1 MDKKISELTE
11 TTSLQAG
18 DLFVV
23 AKDMGGGAY
32 ENRKVQSGNVTP
44 SGVVLQTTDQTING
58 IKTFTSFPV
67 SPSGYPVDDFQFAN
81 KKYVD
86 DKMNV
91 SAYYIIASQQTL
103 GVGPATSLLDFAT
116 KIHDSHNAVTTG
128 ASWKFTAPISGRYLI
143 GGLIATDDAVWRV
156 DDTVSFGIRIDNTT
170 DYTLGSL
177 KGGGTQYGLIP
188 TGSIVMNLLQ
198 NQYVQIWGQEWRSG
212 ATYTSNGRVQID
224 RIGGYIS

>member
-1 MDKKISELTE
+1 MANRYIIRKDTSIIGGLLVNAEFELADVIINKN
-11 TTSLQAG
+11 TSG
-18 DLFVV
+18 E
-23 AKDMGGGAY
+23 AY
-32 ENRKVQSGNVTP
+32 RYDSA
-44 SGVVLQTTDQTING
+44 TDVH
-58 IKTFTSFPV
+58 TFGSFPV